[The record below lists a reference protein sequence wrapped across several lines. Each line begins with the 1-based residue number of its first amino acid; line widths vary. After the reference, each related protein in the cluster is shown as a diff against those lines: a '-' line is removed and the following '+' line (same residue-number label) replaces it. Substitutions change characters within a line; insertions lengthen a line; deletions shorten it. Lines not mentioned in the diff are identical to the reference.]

1 MTNAVAQG
9 VSMGASVVN
18 HEIYIQQQMAQKEKQ
33 KLLPDTVNLG
43 TSATLIGYNLLD
55 KNVFSIFTIKREF
68 AERIDKF
75 FDMYRIC
82 FK

>member
-9 VSMGASVVN
+9 VSIGASVVN

-33 KLLPDTVNLG
+33 KLLPDTINLG

-68 AERIDKF
+68 AKRIDKF